1 MRATAGDQIT
11 ISTRRADPRTRA
23 GRIVEV
29 LGVDGGPPY
38 VVHWAD
44 GGHSGLLFP
53 GPDAEISTARQ
64 GGRQIPVPTASQPKR
79 WQVSLAVTGHGNTM
93 TRAHVTAYTGAFS
106 VQCYGEAHRH
116 PAEADV
122 PVIGD
127 EVAAGRA
134 LIALGNEL
142 LRTAEQDLT
151 RIEGHTVHVSH
162 SPDGHVSHSSDG
174 SRH

>member
-11 ISTRRADPRTRA
+11 ISSRQADARTRA
-23 GRIVEV
+23 GQIVEV

-53 GPDAEISTARQ
+53 GPDARITPGGPDGHRSWTAA
-64 GGRQIPVPTASQPKR
+64 TQPKR
-79 WQVSLAVTGHGNTM
+79 WQVSLSVTGHGDTL
-93 TRAHVTAYTGAFS
+93 TRAHVTAYTGATS
-106 VQCYGEAHRH
+106 LQCYGEAHRR
-116 PAEADV
+116 PDEADV

-134 LIALGNEL
+134 LIALGHQL
-142 LRTAEQDLT
+142 LRTAERDLA
-151 RIEGHTVHVSH
+151 RIEGHSVRLSP
-162 SPDGHVSHSSDG
+162 SPDGSP
-174 SRH
+174 R

>member
-11 ISTRRADPRTRA
+11 ISTRQADARKRA
-23 GRIVEV
+23 GQIVEV

-53 GPDAEISTARQ
+53 GPDAQITPADPGARRSWTPAST
-64 GGRQIPVPTASQPKR
+64 QPKR
-79 WQVSLAVTGHGNTM
+79 WQVSLSVTGHGNSL
-93 TRAHVTAYTGAFS
+93 TRAHVTAYTGSAS
-106 VQCYGEAHRH
+106 LHCYGEAHRR
-116 PAEADV
+116 PDEADR

-134 LIALGNEL
+134 LIALGNQL
-142 LRTAEQDLT
+142 LRSAEQDLA
-151 RIEGHTVHVSH
+151 RIEGHNVHVSP
-162 SPDGHVSHSSDG
+162 SPDGYPH
-174 SRH
+174 